1 MSFPVVAIAIFK
13 LSDLL
18 PVYWPDVRS
27 NKFPGAMNKKQFLQ
41 RYQRAL
47 LDENVLELV
56 LVGRFRACPQH
67 RTLSTSR
74 WDELCWSWYTW
85 SVKQAIQLRLKPD
98 NMATIKKHNNGRV
111 AKKKTDHWENK
122 WPEQRGLRCT
132 SHSCWKPANHSGP
145 WCFIRFCITT
155 QPYPLIKTSY
165 AVKTL

>member
-1 MSFPVVAIAIFK
+1 MKRWWLDYLNKMSFPVVAIAIFK

-111 AKKKTDHWENK
+111 AKKKQTTERISGQNSEDWDAPVTAVENQPITVDH
-122 WPEQRGLRCT
+122 GAL
-132 SHSCWKPANHSGP
+132 
-145 WCFIRFCITT
+145 
-155 QPYPLIKTSY
+155 
-165 AVKTL
+165 